1 MVMTWNRRLTAP
13 IAPVAAMAIAALL
26 ATACSSPGSSASGTT
41 KMTALQEDVAYA
53 SCVRSHGVPNFP
65 DPVRGNFPDPQSD
78 GWGFDINSST
88 IGVSQSVLQKAENA
102 CGYLQPSGGTQT
114 PAQFAALLA
123 EQLKFAACMR
133 SHGVPS
139 FPDPTSS
146 GQSIS
151 YTIPGS
157 VRESPQ
163 FTTAA
168 RDCQKL
174 GGLMAGRLLDTPP
187 WLRSS

>member
-1 MVMTWNRRLTAP
+1 
-13 IAPVAAMAIAALL
+13 MAIVAVL
-26 ATACSSPGSSASGTT
+26 ATACSSPGSPVSRTA

-78 GWGFDINSST
+78 GWGFDINTNT

-102 CGYLQPSGGTQT
+102 CSYLQPSGGTQT
-114 PAQFAALLA
+114 AAQFAGFLTK
-123 EQLKFAACMR
+123 QLKFAACMR
-133 SHGVPS
+133 SHGVPG

-151 YTIPGS
+151 YNIPGS
-157 VRESPQ
+157 VRESPE
-163 FTTAA
+163 FATAA

-174 GGLMAGRLLDTPP
+174 GGLMAERFLSTLPAGAKP
-187 WLRSS
+187 WLQSP